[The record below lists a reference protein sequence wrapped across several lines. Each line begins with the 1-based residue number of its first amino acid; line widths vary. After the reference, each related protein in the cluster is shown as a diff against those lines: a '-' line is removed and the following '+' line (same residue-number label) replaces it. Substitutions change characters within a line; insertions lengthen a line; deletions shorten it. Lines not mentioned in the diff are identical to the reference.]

1 MTRFNSLFG
10 YLESLHSEASEAG
23 APNQAKAVRL
33 SVNGKNHKLW
43 RDIDKEQQPYYRIDL
58 EKSHFSLEINGVSFS
73 LSEHHISINNQ
84 QFACF
89 AKSAYHYTGYF
100 KVTRGQKYVLHVY
113 FSDDDAVNEVK
124 LALKDQSAAGTQP
137 TLTEAQQQAVIEL
150 ATEKAQPIMMTVRA
164 ELTKK
169 ITALK
174 EAYQAAEIKA
184 TAEHAKFTNSKTK
197 NSYRRYEGALS
208 DMIKALTQLVPLLDP
223 TRTPYHG
230 ILQFTSA
237 WHAAIQTI
245 RPQAITSPSEQA
257 AETTEET
264 SAPPSIDTATP
275 AAATSTSSTSIAIRK
290 LTAPIALDQEIE
302 KLAAAYQAFASQV
315 ESDEIAKQQLD
326 SLLSEIGSIAILLDE
341 KNYTASAKAIKQL
354 YDLRKAIYEQG
365 EKLMVRLLLD
375 PAHVQLA
382 EGWSPF
388 HYVLEGTELL
398 VKAFHATDS
407 KSLSC
412 LLEYGDYEQL
422 EQLSLNINSQAYS
435 SLLHYFLAL
444 GKEKQKERLSHV
456 TTLLQHRPGMLL
468 VKDKKTGLPL
478 AHNILR
484 LPEHPLQQAIETL
497 EKHQLVKLYRI
508 LIKLPQIAEE
518 DRIKYKH
525 KLDICQN
532 RSDVSVAV
540 YDPFLVRQALA
551 LMVAIPVTDDT
562 RQVLVN
568 RISNEP
574 EAREISRLISIITKE
589 IDREI
594 NNLNNK
600 ALQKRQRET
609 IRILCDAAHSAPQ
622 LEKRVS
628 TASDNPTATDVDET
642 TYDKLKKILLKHAQ
656 EKIQCLRYLQIII
669 ETDVKRQTALQTPRS
684 MAQIQRLEMA
694 DVEARR
700 GVEEYIGK
708 LSERAALAHLNS
720 QLQKEIEGEA
730 KQAAQQVQAGKGD
743 QPIVVPI
750 NIRGQTIFC
759 TPKGSPFSQAEID
772 KATAQLKEEMKK
784 NKDAP
789 LASLTEQRPGANM

>member
-1 MTRFNSLFG
+1 MTTFNSMFG
-10 YLESLHSEASEAG
+10 YLETLHKASMAQLNING
-23 APNQAKAVRL
+23 NSYALQRDFNQEQQVYYRL
-33 SVNGKNHKLW
+33 GLGKKSDFTLGEVNGTPLKMHK
-43 RDIDKEQQPYYRIDL
+43 Q
-58 EKSHFSLEINGVSFS
+58 
-73 LSEHHISINNQ
+73 HISINNKQ
-84 QFACF
+84 LERF
-89 AKSAYHYTGYF
+89 AKSPYHYTAYF
-100 KVTRGQKYVLHVY
+100 KDPRGQEYVLHV
-113 FSDDDAVNEVK
+113 FFNDEDNIEKVK
-124 LALKDQSAAGTQP
+124 FALQSGAGAQP
-137 TLTEAQQQAVIEL
+137 QLTEAQHHAVIEL
-150 ATEKAQPIMMTVRA
+150 ATEKVQPVMRTLKA
-164 ELTKK
+164 ELAAK
-169 ITALK
+169 ISELKSTYQQIESEATAQHAAFLLSSTGK
-174 EAYQAAEIKA
+174 NRRRYQAALASMVE
-184 TAEHAKFTNSKTK
+184 T
-197 NSYRRYEGALS
+197 LS
-208 DMIKALTQLVPLLDP
+208 QLTPLLDP

-478 AHNILR
+478 AHTILTT
-484 LPEHPLQQAIETL
+484 PGHALQSAIRAL
-497 EKHQLVKLYRI
+497 KPHQLVKIYKQLIDLPGLSQAQRTNYQANLGIEREKGPLSSTSYRAVFMGETLESMMRALRTRDDAHTDAASQI
-508 LIKLPQIAEE
+508 LEQLRNDPDIIAIEQEIVEKTAQMYREIQNIGDRETRNQAMRNLEKIKHQERLSQQQLTKNLPTDAPPSFEEFKEVTMASARQTLAFLNNVENLQKAATRLTTGKKLSKKDTRKAEE
-518 DRIKYKH
+518 VYRHNLKKAEAFEGLCDERVAAM
-525 KLDICQN
+525 KLDEDLRAMLHSLGPATGTRVVQG
-532 RSDVSVAV
+532 D
-540 YDPFLVRQALA
+540 FH
-551 LMVAIPVTDDT
+551 MVALPATFPAGH
-562 RQVLVN
+562 
-568 RISNEP
+568 NEHHDVQNEDAP
-574 EAREISRLISIITKE
+574 HANGTK
-589 IDREI
+589 
-594 NNLNNK
+594 
-600 ALQKRQRET
+600 
-609 IRILCDAAHSAPQ
+609 
-622 LEKRVS
+622 
-628 TASDNPTATDVDET
+628 
-642 TYDKLKKILLKHAQ
+642 
-656 EKIQCLRYLQIII
+656 
-669 ETDVKRQTALQTPRS
+669 
-684 MAQIQRLEMA
+684 
-694 DVEARR
+694 ARR
-700 GVEEYIGK
+700 G
-708 LSERAALAHLNS
+708 
-720 QLQKEIEGEA
+720 
-730 KQAAQQVQAGKGD
+730 
-743 QPIVVPI
+743 
-750 NIRGQTIFC
+750 
-759 TPKGSPFSQAEID
+759 
-772 KATAQLKEEMKK
+772 
-784 NKDAP
+784 
-789 LASLTEQRPGANM
+789 